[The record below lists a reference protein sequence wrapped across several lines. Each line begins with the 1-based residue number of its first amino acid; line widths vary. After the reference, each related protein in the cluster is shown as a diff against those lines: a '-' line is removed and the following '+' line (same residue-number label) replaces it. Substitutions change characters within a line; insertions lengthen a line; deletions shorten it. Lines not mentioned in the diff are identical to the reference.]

1 MTVAH
6 RRVALVA
13 PADDS
18 RSRLA
23 VYLRSVGFDVH
34 ECAELELPGAFTA
47 LVVISAYDTAS
58 DVLVAEM
65 RSWLRSAKS
74 QRIVVVTAKPTAL
87 KDLVATHGE
96 RLRVLPAPAFGWDVV
111 DALRAPEPTRP
122 RGA

>member
-1 MTVAH
+1 MTSAH

-13 PADDS
+13 PADGA

-23 VYLRSVGFDVH
+23 GYLRSVGFDVH
-34 ECAELELPGAFTA
+34 ECAVLELPGAFTA
-47 LVVISAYDTAS
+47 LVVLSAYDTAS
-58 DVLVAEM
+58 DVLVADM
-65 RSWLRSAKS
+65 RAWLRSAKS

-96 RLRVLPAPAFGWDVV
+96 RLRVLAAPAFGWDVV
-111 DALRAPEPTRP
+111 DALRAPERTDP

>member
-1 MTVAH
+1 MMAAQ

-13 PADDS
+13 PGDES

-23 VYLRSVGFDVH
+23 TYLASVGFDVH
-34 ECAELELPGAFTA
+34 ACAELELPSAFA
-47 LVVISAYDTAS
+47 AVVVISAREATG
-58 DVLVAEM
+58 DVLVAEI

-87 KDLVATHGE
+87 KDLVATHGD
-96 RLRVLPAPAFGWDVV
+96 RLRVLAAPAFGWDVV